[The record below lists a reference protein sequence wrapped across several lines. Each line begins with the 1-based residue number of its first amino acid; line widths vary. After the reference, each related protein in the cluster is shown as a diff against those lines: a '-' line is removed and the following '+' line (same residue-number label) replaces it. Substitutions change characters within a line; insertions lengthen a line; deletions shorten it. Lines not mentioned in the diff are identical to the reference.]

1 MLFLFSTHIRKI
13 IYIINVVES
22 LNSQFRKFTEN
33 KLIFPTDESLLKMLY
48 LSNER
53 VNSKW
58 IRSYANWDLVVNELK
73 IIFSDAFWK
82 GV

>member
-53 VNSKW
+53 VNSK
-58 IRSYANWDLVVNELK
+58 
-73 IIFSDAFWK
+73 
-82 GV
+82 